1 MFSSEIIWNK
11 SSFTG
16 CVYYNV
22 LYNLHLYNDCVKRW
36 AWLQWKPD
44 RVLNVTNYR
53 QRAEQGNVSHAGN
66 HQRHTHYV
74 VHAKTPNNTNQTSG
88 AGQSIISTIEN
99 PHNPLHEA
107 MTDTKWCSLGL
118 SLAGAA
124 TSIFFLLFLRQK
136 YACCHD
142 KIMFVA
148 TTYFCHDKTFV
159 TTNIILLRHMFAT
172 TNICHNQI
180 FVATNI
186 ILSWQKCCRDKH
198 TFVTIKEVF
207 FCAKNNTYGS
217 SHQRYGTGQ
226 VLDVSRE
233 DSMLQLCK
241 YASWQSSWKQ
251 TKVRRSGKG
260 TQTSSMRH
268 SCQKT

>member
-74 VHAKTPNNTNQTSG
+74 VHAKTPNNTNQTESG
-88 AGQSIISTIEN
+88 AGQSIISTTEN

-124 TSIFFLLFLRQK
+124 TSCCFF
-136 YACCHD
+136 CD
-142 KIMFVA
+142 KSMLV
-148 TTYFCHDKTFV
+148 V
-159 TTNIILLRHMFAT
+159 TTKLCLSQQHIFAMTKLLS
-172 TNICHNQI
+172 Q
-180 FVATNI
+180 
-186 ILSWQKCCRDKH
+186 
-198 TFVTIKEVF
+198 
-207 FCAKNNTYGS
+207 
-217 SHQRYGTGQ
+217 
-226 VLDVSRE
+226 
-233 DSMLQLCK
+233 
-241 YASWQSSWKQ
+241 Q
-251 TKVRRSGKG
+251 T
-260 TQTSSMRH
+260 
-268 SCQKT
+268 